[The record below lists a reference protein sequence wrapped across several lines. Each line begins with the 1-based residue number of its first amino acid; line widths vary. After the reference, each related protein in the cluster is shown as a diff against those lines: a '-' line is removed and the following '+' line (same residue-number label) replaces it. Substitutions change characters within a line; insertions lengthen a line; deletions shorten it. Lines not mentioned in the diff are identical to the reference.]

1 MLNSWKNLG
10 NLAGVSQYNHAEPF
24 SWYWIGTDPVI
35 RGRNEYHFAAPP
47 GGSFLNLVRSNARR
61 HTRTLAFLWENYV
74 KRVRVLVANRPRPMR
89 ELVIATISDQPDIE
103 LVGEVI
109 DEGELTEVVEQV
121 QPDVLI
127 LAMNDPEKSLGQC
140 GFLLGR
146 YPQMRILALAPE
158 QNRGIFYWAI
168 VDIRTKPLESSE
180 AGILNAVRERP
191 MLVGATP
198 N

>member
-1 MLNSWKNLG
+1 
-10 NLAGVSQYNHAEPF
+10 
-24 SWYWIGTDPVI
+24 
-35 RGRNEYHFAAPP
+35 
-47 GGSFLNLVRSNARR
+47 
-61 HTRTLAFLWENYV
+61 
-74 KRVRVLVANRPRPMR
+74 MR
-89 ELVIATISDQPDIE
+89 ELVLATIADQPDIE
-103 LVGEVI
+103 VGGEVA
-109 DEGELTEVVEQV
+109 DEGDLTEIVEQV

-127 LAMNDPEKSLGQC
+127 LSMNEPEKSLGQC

-180 AGILNAVRERP
+180 AGILNAVRESP
-191 MLVGATP
+191 VLVGVAQ